1 MVQAAVRVP
10 RPLPAVEAGVASRT
24 ARDRTLALLAA
35 ALERRYPDMSV
46 RRLGMDLL
54 LTPIRRETT
63 RCFLMERFLKRN
75 KTWIRFL
82 VLSA

>member
-1 MVQAAVRVP
+1 MDERGALGERGEAAV
-10 RPLPAVEAGVASRT
+10 
-24 ARDRTLALLAA
+24 AA

-63 RCFLMERFLKRN
+63 R
-75 KTWIRFL
+75 
-82 VLSA
+82 

>member
-1 MVQAAVRVP
+1 MD
-10 RPLPAVEAGVASRT
+10 SRT

-63 RCFLMERFLKRN
+63 R
-75 KTWIRFL
+75 
-82 VLSA
+82 

>member
-1 MVQAAVRVP
+1 MKLFRILPALLLLAGSVQAAVRVP

-63 RCFLMERFLKRN
+63 R
-75 KTWIRFL
+75 
-82 VLSA
+82 

>member
-1 MVQAAVRVP
+1 MDVVVYAA
-10 RPLPAVEAGVASRT
+10 LGAKGGEH
-24 ARDRTLALLAA
+24 DLAYKLLAA

-63 RCFLMERFLKRN
+63 R
-75 KTWIRFL
+75 
-82 VLSA
+82 